1 METTKQALKLLREQ
15 NATFAENKC
24 MQDYCEAIVEIEE
37 MKKEISEFKGQMT
50 DTFRLKVKRTKILEK
65 AVHSFYD
72 SYFNMAK
79 YKQMWSQEKQKCIEQ
94 EIEFI
99 NAITKASKDL

>member
-1 METTKQALKLLREQ
+1 MEIAEKALELIKEQ
-15 NATFAENKC
+15 NTTLAENKC
-24 MQDYCEAIVEIEE
+24 MQDYCEALTEIGA
-37 MKKEISEFKGQMT
+37 MKKEISQFRGQMT
-50 DTFRLKVKRTKILEK
+50 DAFRLKKKRTEILEK

-79 YKQMWSQEKQKCIEQ
+79 YKQMWSQEKQKCIEK

-99 NAITKASKDL
+99 NAMTKASK

>member
-1 METTKQALKLLREQ
+1 MEIAKKALELIREQ
-15 NATFAENKC
+15 NTTLAENKC
-24 MQDYCEAIVEIEE
+24 MQDYCEALVEIEA
-37 MKKEISEFKGQMT
+37 MKKELSQFKGQMT
-50 DTFRLKVKRTKILEK
+50 KSYKLKKKRTEILDK

-79 YKQMWSQEKQKCIEQ
+79 YKQMWSQEKQKGLER

-99 NAITKASKDL
+99 NAITKASK

>member
-1 METTKQALKLLREQ
+1 MELTKKALEIIKEQ
-15 NATFAENKC
+15 NTTIEENKC
-24 MQDYCEAIVEIEE
+24 MQDYCDALVEIEA
-37 MKKEISEFKGQMT
+37 MKKELSQFKGQMT
-50 DTFRLKVKRTKILEK
+50 KSYKLKKKRTEILEK

-79 YKQMWSQEKQKCIEQ
+79 YKQMWSQEKQKGLEQ

-99 NAITKASKDL
+99 NAITKASK

>member
-1 METTKQALKLLREQ
+1 MNLTKKALEIIKEQ
-15 NATFAENKC
+15 NTTISENKC
-24 MQDYCEAIVEIEE
+24 MQDYCDALSEVEN
-37 MKKEISEFKGQMT
+37 MKKELSQFKGQIT
-50 DTFRLKVKRTKILEK
+50 ESYKLKKKRVKILEK

-79 YKQMWSQEKQKCIEQ
+79 YKQMWSQEKQKGLEQ

-99 NAITKASKDL
+99 NAITKASK